1 MDKKEMVVEVR
12 FPFCPGRCV
21 FCNKGALSRDRG
33 LIPAYWTA
41 LRKELQGA
49 AEELAEYHV
58 SAVHIGYGTPLEG
71 NLDALADF
79 LLCLKQSLPT
89 DNNTQWSMRVLPNQL
104 SAAALTVLRN
114 GGIGQLVMETMT
126 CRSDEFAKLKRP
138 YYFAA
143 FDGAVSLL
151 TLSRQENLY
160 VEHLVGI
167 PEQTPQTLR
176 ESLDYVLK
184 AHPDGVSLQLFSP
197 AQAETPAV
205 QELISAARERLTA
218 AGMTSYGNGLHF
230 ALKGKEWSFLT
241 ASARGVE
248 RMGFGAGAVTELEGL
263 RYHNTTNLF
272 LYMAHPDDPQMI
284 ACPEL

>member
-1 MDKKEMVVEVR
+1 MVVEVR
-12 FPFCPGRCV
+12 FPFCAGRCQ
-21 FCNKGALSRDRG
+21 FCDKHALSRDRR
-33 LIPAYWTA
+33 LIPAYLTA
-41 LRKELQGA
+41 LDKEVRGA
-49 AEELAEYHV
+49 AEELAEYRV

-79 LLCLKQSLPT
+79 LLCLRQTLPT
-89 DNNTQWSMRVLPNQL
+89 DEKTQWSMRVLPNQL

-151 TLSRQENLY
+151 TMSRQEELY
-160 VEHLVGI
+160 IEHLVGI
-167 PEQTPQTLR
+167 PEQTPKTLC

-184 AHPDGVSLQLFSP
+184 AHPAGVTLRHYDP
-197 AQAETPAV
+197 AQAETPAL
-205 QELISAARERLTA
+205 QALLTA
-218 AGMTSYGNGLHF
+218 AADKLNTAGMFPYGDGSHF
-230 ALKGKEWSFLT
+230 ALQGKERSFPT
-241 ASARGVE
+241 AKARGAE
-248 RMGFGAGAVTELEGL
+248 RMGFGAGAVTELDGL

-272 LYMAHPDDPQMI
+272 LYIAHSDDPRMI
-284 ACPEL
+284 ACPEC